1 MESVAIFRRQTL
13 LHVRVVKIMFASW
26 GDECTPVKHLAR
38 VCFKPTSEELWSNSV
53 LICLKGFLDAF
64 IPHIS
69 FFKGGLNLLKG
80 HRVFVWVC
88 VCVFFFFFSAKVAR
102 CEPWEDRE
110 SSAGP
115 TVVLHPP
122 RVCFVSVSLSLH
134 ANQGGNLPQRKIAV
148 HWLTGEHAQVTR
160 TRINVH
166 TRTRTCMQTTE
177 NENACRCPHVERW
190 THTHTHTHTHT

>member
-13 LHVRVVKIMFASW
+13 LRVRVVKIMFASW

-80 HRVFVWVC
+80 HRRFVC
-88 VCVFFFFFSAKVAR
+88 VCVCFFFFFFSVPKLLDVSHEKTGGPLLGR
-102 CEPWEDRE
+102 Q
-110 SSAGP
+110 SSSIHLAS
-115 TVVLHPP
+115 VLSLFPYLCTP
-122 RVCFVSVSLSLH
+122 IKAEISLSV
-134 ANQGGNLPQRKIAV
+134 K
-148 HWLTGEHAQVTR
+148 
-160 TRINVH
+160 
-166 TRTRTCMQTTE
+166 
-177 NENACRCPHVERW
+177 
-190 THTHTHTHTHT
+190 